1 MSIPGAIIV
10 PHPPLIIPAVGRGEE
25 RKIQATVDAYRA
37 AARRVAAWEPEV
49 LIVTTPHLVAY
60 SDYFHISPGRAA
72 AGDFSAYRAPQVRIE
87 ADYDI
92 ELRNAVIAEAERAG
106 IPAGT
111 LGERD
116 AALDHGTMI
125 PLYFLREAG
134 VCCPILRVGL
144 SGFSGQEHYRF
155 GQCIAAAAERL
166 GRRAV
171 WVASGDLS
179 HKLLAEGPY
188 GFAPEGPVYDRM
200 VTELMASGDFLGLL
214 TMPPAL
220 CSRAAECGQGSFL
233 IMAGALDGLAVEP
246 ELLSHEGPFGVGYGV
261 ATFTVTGYDD
271 ARRFGERYQAAE
283 RQRLAAQRAAE
294 DPWVR
299 LARLSVETYVRT
311 GKPLDRLPDD
321 LPDELLRQRAGAFA
335 SLHVGD
341 RLRGCIGTTAPT
353 TESVAWEIVQNA
365 VSACS
370 RDPRFPPVR
379 VSELDSL
386 EYSVDVL
393 GEPEPIISASQLD
406 VKRYGVIVS
415 CGTRRGLLLPDL
427 DGVDTPER
435 QIDIARQKGGIGA
448 LEKYRLQRFEVVRHR
463 AFS

>member
-37 AARRVAAWEPEV
+37 AAQRVAAWEPEV
-49 LIVTTPHLVAY
+49 LIITTPHLVAY

-72 AGDFSAYRAPQVRIE
+72 AGDFSAYRAPEVRIE

-261 ATFTVTGYDD
+261 AVFTVTGQDES
-271 ARRFGERYQAAE
+271 RRFLAQYRRAEQARTE
-283 RQRLAAQRAAE
+283 IRRARE
-294 DPWVR
+294 DPWVS
-299 LARLSVETYVRT
+299 LARLTLETYVRG
-311 GKPLDRLPDD
+311 GKRLTA
-321 LPDELLRQRAGAFA
+321 LPEWLPPEMTEHRAGAFV
-335 SLHVGD
+335 SLHLHGV
-341 RLRGCIGTTAPT
+341 LRGCIGTIAPVT
-353 TESVAWEIVQNA
+353 PSVAEEIVRNA
-365 VSACS
+365 ISAGTE
-370 RDPRFPPVR
+370 DPRFPPVR
-379 VSELDSL
+379 PEELESM
-386 EYSVDVL
+386 EYNVDVL
-393 GEPEPIISASQLD
+393 EPPEPIDGPEQLD
-406 VKRYGVIVS
+406 VQRYGVIVS
-415 CGTRRGLLLPDL
+415 YGARRGLLLPDL
-427 DGVDTPER
+427 DGVDTVEE
-435 QIDIARQKGGIGA
+435 QIDIARQKGGIPAGA
-448 LEKYRLQRFEVVRHR
+448 PYTLERFEVVRH
-463 AFS
+463 S